1 MMPIDDMMIR
11 TDVAVVGGGPAGA
24 TAARFLARSGRD
36 VVIFEAE
43 PAPRDKVC
51 GGGLRPSV
59 LSQLPHVEALKDRF
73 LEASSSKG
81 IMSTP
86 GGPEISYTSPDGDP
100 PVMYQARRSVFDQ
113 VLLED
118 AVDAGSELMEGSP
131 VVSAHGGEKGW
142 NLRLG
147 DGTVVKAKG
156 VIGAGGAKCPL
167 GRRMRAAAGG
177 TPSFPKERL
186 AVAWAREFLVGEE
199 FVEEA
204 YGPERLV
211 RIDLR
216 EGNLTGYAWL
226 FPKRE
231 HVNVGF
237 GALVGDLASV
247 DGRTMS
253 EAYAKRLTKMGLL
266 PKNPSGGTW
275 RAAPIPTGGPSGP
288 VSRPGVLAIGDCTG
302 LISPL
307 SGDGIYYAI
316 RSGQMAASTMDGAL
330 EKGDLT
336 AKAMAA
342 YGREFK
348 RAFNKEM
355 DILTK
360 VAKKMRTDPHEMLR
374 RAEVDPSLQPLVV
387 QLFQGEGNI
396 RTIAL
401 KVYGKSLLAGL
412 LK

>member
-1 MMPIDDMMIR
+1 MISIE
-11 TDVAVVGGGPAGA
+11 VVVVGGGPAGA
-24 TAARFLARSGRD
+24 TAARSLAKSGRD
-36 VVIFEAE
+36 VVILEAE

-59 LSQLPHVEALKDRF
+59 LNQLPHVEALKDRF
-73 LEASSSKG
+73 LEATTTRG

-86 GGPEISYTSPDGDP
+86 GGPEISYTSPDGEP
-100 PVMYQARRSVFDQ
+100 PVAYQVRRSVFDE

-131 VVSAHGGEKGW
+131 VVSAHGSEKGW
-142 NLRLG
+142 RLRLQ
-147 DGTVVKAKG
+147 DGTEIKAKG

-177 TPSFPKERL
+177 TPAFPPERL
-186 AVAWAREFLVGEE
+186 AVAWAREFLVGED
-199 FVEEA
+199 FIEEA
-204 YGPERLV
+204 YGPERMI

-216 EGNLTGYAWL
+216 EGDLTGYAWT

-237 GALVGDLASV
+237 GALVGDLADV
-247 DGRTMS
+247 DGRALS
-253 EAYAKRLTKMGLL
+253 EAYARRLIKMGLL
-266 PKNPSGGTW
+266 PEDPSGGTW
-275 RAAPIPTGGPSGP
+275 RAAPIPTGGPEGP
-288 VSRPGVLAIGDCTG
+288 VSRPGVLAVGDCTG

-330 EKGDLT
+330 EKGDLS
-336 AKAMAA
+336 AKAMAV

-348 RAFNKEM
+348 RTFNREM

-360 VAKKMRTDPHEMLR
+360 VAKKMRMDPHEMLR
-374 RAEVDPSLQPLVV
+374 RADADPSLQRLVV

-412 LK
+412 RK